1 MSEPGPTDEPIDY
14 DELDRTDEL
23 ERERTRA
30 LAQEKIA
37 VVMDN
42 TDGLARIEA
51 ITDDEWNKAQAMDD
65 EIERATLTVS
75 RPAGWGDT
83 ESA

>member
-1 MSEPGPTDEPIDY
+1 MSEPRATDTEPIDY

-42 TDGLARIEA
+42 TDGLARLEA
-51 ITDDEWNKAQAMDD
+51 ITDDEWNKAQAEDD
-65 EIERATLTVS
+65 AVEQAK
-75 RPAGWGDT
+75 AGETGV
-83 ESA
+83 